1 MMFSVSISSSD
12 DELQLGLDEDKEK
25 LSVHSTD
32 KRKLSSDPAFVPQ
45 DEIEL
50 GSPESDFSP
59 AIHPPKRKYKAVVE
73 DVKDEDELDLPGNF
87 HSPSLKKRYIMPMVK
102 RLSHTT
108 AKSSKAVRRPKP
120 KTPPRPQPIDPSSTP
135 RTVTTAVSS
144 STSSPHETA
153 VPAVPARRRSA
164 TYEDR
169 NYETDSDDEDKDNED
184 EDYQI
189 PDNER
194 ATVLFDFNRERDKR
208 LADVTNIPEGRYTEQ
223 EKELFLQLAMRGFE
237 PLAPKHWQFDFPTL
251 PDSLFP
257 EEGKKQSEPI
267 ITISRSTTFYA
278 IKALNNLFSLSG
290 RVRDCSIVGKDPEAL
305 IKQTISRY
313 IRWALYDV
321 NLEINRASMPI
332 HVLHAQRKNE
342 SVRDALERLN
352 RRMKKLA
359 LRHRTALAASDA
371 SNNNKLPL
379 LIGFLICGPVVAL
392 MTFDLN
398 LIKGTP
404 EDEETNGKFFSQ
416 FDFSEKGQDVWNS
429 LSIAIV
435 VMHIRSSMVRLT
447 RSGYGNYVKS
457 SGSNSA
463 SEDL

>member
-1 MMFSVSISSSD
+1 MIFSGSISSSD
-12 DELQLGLDEDKEK
+12 DELQLGLDEDKKK
-25 LSVHSTD
+25 LFVHSTA
-32 KRKLSSDPAFVPQ
+32 KRKHSSDPAFVPQ
-45 DEIEL
+45 DKNEL
-50 GSPESDFSP
+50 DSPESDFSP
-59 AIHPPKRKYKAVVE
+59 VTPPPKRKYEA
-73 DVKDEDELDLPGNF
+73 
-87 HSPSLKKRYIMPMVK
+87 
-102 RLSHTT
+102 
-108 AKSSKAVRRPKP
+108 
-120 KTPPRPQPIDPSSTP
+120 PQPIAPSSPP
-135 RTVTTAVSS
+135 RTVPASAS
-144 STSSPHETA
+144 STEK
-153 VPAVPARRRSA
+153 VPARRKSA

-184 EDYQI
+184 ENYQI

-223 EKELFLQLAMRGFE
+223 EKDLFLQLAMRGFE

-278 IKALNNLFSLSG
+278 IKSLNNLFSLSG
-290 RVRDCSIVGKDPEAL
+290 RVRDCSIVGKDPETL

-332 HVLHAQRKNE
+332 HVLHAQKKNE

-352 RRMKKLA
+352 RRLKKLA
-359 LRHRTALAASDA
+359 LRHRKPLASSDD
-371 SNNNKLPL
+371 SNNKKLPL

-392 MTFDLN
+392 MTLDLN
-398 LIKGTP
+398 LIKCTR
-404 EDEETNGKFFSQ
+404 EDDETSGKFFSQ

-435 VMHIRSSMVRLT
+435 VMHIRSSMVRLA
-447 RSGYGNYVKS
+447 RSGYGGYVKS
-457 SGSNSA
+457 SGSSSA

>member
-1 MMFSVSISSSD
+1 M
-12 DELQLGLDEDKEK
+12 
-25 LSVHSTD
+25 
-32 KRKLSSDPAFVPQ
+32 
-45 DEIEL
+45 
-50 GSPESDFSP
+50 
-59 AIHPPKRKYKAVVE
+59 
-73 DVKDEDELDLPGNF
+73 
-87 HSPSLKKRYIMPMVK
+87 
-102 RLSHTT
+102 
-108 AKSSKAVRRPKP
+108 
-120 KTPPRPQPIDPSSTP
+120 
-135 RTVTTAVSS
+135 
-144 STSSPHETA
+144 
-153 VPAVPARRRSA
+153 PAVPARRRSA
-164 TYEDR
+164 TYKDR
-169 NYETDSDDEDKDNED
+169 NNETDSDDEED

-223 EKELFLQLAMRGFE
+223 EKDLFLQLAMRGFE

-257 EEGKKQSEPI
+257 EEGKRQSEPI

-278 IKALNNLFSLSG
+278 IKSLNNLFSLSG
-290 RVRDCSIVGKDPEAL
+290 RVRDCSIVEKNPETL

-313 IRWALYDV
+313 IRWALYDA

-332 HVLHAQRKNE
+332 HVLHAQKKNE

-352 RRMKKLA
+352 RRLKKLA
-359 LRHRTALAASDA
+359 LRHRMALAASDTL
-371 SNNNKLPL
+371 NNNKLPL

-404 EDEETNGKFFSQ
+404 EDDEMNGKFFSQ

-435 VMHIRSSMVRLT
+435 VMHIRSSMVRLA
-447 RSGYGNYVKS
+447 RSGYGGYVKS
-457 SGSNSA
+457 LESSPA

>member
-12 DELQLGLDEDKEK
+12 DELQLGHDEDKKK
-25 LSVHSTD
+25 LAVHSTA
-32 KRKLSSDPAFVPQ
+32 KRKHSSEPAFIPQ
-45 DEIEL
+45 DESEL
-50 GSPESDFSP
+50 DSPKSDFSP
-59 AIHPPKRKYKAVVE
+59 VIHPLKRKYEAVTVG
-73 DVKDEDELDLPGNF
+73 DSKDEDVLDLPGDF
-87 HSPSLKKRYIMPMVK
+87 SSPIMKKPHLMSTVK
-102 RLSHTT
+102 RPSHSF
-108 AKSSKAVRRPKP
+108 AKSSKVVKRLKP
-120 KTPPRPQPIDPSSTP
+120 KAPLRPQPLALSSPP
-135 RTVTTAVSS
+135 RTISTSVS
-144 STSSPHETA
+144 STSSRHGTHM
-153 VPAVPARRRSA
+153 PAVPARRRSA
-164 TYEDR
+164 TYKDR
-169 NYETDSDDEDKDNED
+169 NNETDSDDEED

-223 EKELFLQLAMRGFE
+223 EKDLFLQLAMRGFE

-257 EEGKKQSEPI
+257 EEGKRQSEPI

-278 IKALNNLFSLSG
+278 IKSLNNLFSLSG
-290 RVRDCSIVGKDPEAL
+290 RVRDCSIVEKNPETL

-313 IRWALYDV
+313 IRWALYDA

-332 HVLHAQRKNE
+332 HVLHAQKKNE

-352 RRMKKLA
+352 RRLKKLA
-359 LRHRTALAASDA
+359 LRHRMALAASDTL
-371 SNNNKLPL
+371 NNNKLPL

-404 EDEETNGKFFSQ
+404 EDDEMNGKFFSQ

-435 VMHIRSSMVRLT
+435 VMHIRSSMVRLA
-447 RSGYGNYVKS
+447 RSGYGGYVKS
-457 SGSNSA
+457 LESSPA